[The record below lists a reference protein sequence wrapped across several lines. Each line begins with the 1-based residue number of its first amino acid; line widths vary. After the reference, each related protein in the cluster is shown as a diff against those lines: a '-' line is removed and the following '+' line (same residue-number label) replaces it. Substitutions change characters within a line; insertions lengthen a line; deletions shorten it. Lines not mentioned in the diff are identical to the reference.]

1 MYYNQEPNDN
11 PMEYDTVSFRIDRD
25 KKAQLDILAKS
36 MDRDRSYIL
45 NQAVDDFIAL
55 HQHQIAQINEGIAAA
70 DAGDFA
76 TDHEMAEAAA
86 KWRR

>member
-1 MYYNQEPNDN
+1 
-11 PMEYDTVSFRIDRD
+11 MEYDTVSFRIERS
-25 KKAQLDILAKS
+25 KKAQLDVLAKS
-36 MDRDRSYIL
+36 MDRDRSYLL

-55 HQHQIAQINEGIAAA
+55 HQQQIAHIKEGIAAA

-76 TDHEMAEAAA
+76 TDQEMAEAAA

>member
-1 MYYNQEPNDN
+1 MTT
-11 PMEYDTVSFRIDRD
+11 YDTVSFRIERD
-25 KKAQLDILAKS
+25 KKAQLDVLAKS
-36 MDRDRSYIL
+36 MDRDRSYLL

-55 HQHQIAQINEGIAAA
+55 HRQQIAQIREGIAAA

-76 TDHEMAEAAA
+76 SDREMAEAAA